1 MECLI
6 SISNTDRIPTQT
18 LLFHLENMFEITS
31 ALLTACIL
39 GLMFRTTRWV
49 GITAAAMLTFIY
61 PFPAIAILILSVAVY
76 FYLN

>member
-1 MECLI
+1 ML
-6 SISNTDRIPTQT
+6 S
-18 LLFHLENMFEITS
+18 ITS

-61 PFPAIAILILSVAVY
+61 PFPAIAILILAV
-76 FYLN
+76 FLYLN